1 VHLHPRIG
9 DLVYLELEL
18 ENADHHSEQSGTS
31 TKQRRVV
38 PIFAYVKYSIKDA
51 VTENT
56 IVNKEI
62 CEYRMLLILLSS
74 AENVCAIYKTWIPS
88 EWMYSRV
95 SQTDKTVMYIGINV
109 QFKTHMNVWDTNNKN
124 IKWHKKLK

>member
-1 VHLHPRIG
+1 M
-9 DLVYLELEL
+9 ELEL

-38 PIFAYVKYSIKDA
+38 PIFAYVKYSVKDA

-62 CEYRMLLILLSS
+62 CEYGMLLTLLSS
-74 AENVCAIYKTWIPS
+74 AESVCASYKALN
-88 EWMYSRV
+88 ER
-95 SQTDKTVMYIGINV
+95 TVECHRPIKLSCTLESICSS
-109 QFKTHMNVWDTNNKN
+109 KHM
-124 IKWHKKLK
+124 

>member
-1 VHLHPRIG
+1 MELILLFAALLSEQASQEHLHPRIG

-18 ENADHHSEQSGTS
+18 ENADHRSEQSGTS

-62 CEYRMLLILLSS
+62 CEYCMLLTPLSS
-74 AENVCAIYKTWIPS
+74 AENVCAS
-88 EWMYSRV
+88 
-95 SQTDKTVMYIGINV
+95 
-109 QFKTHMNVWDTNNKN
+109 
-124 IKWHKKLK
+124 